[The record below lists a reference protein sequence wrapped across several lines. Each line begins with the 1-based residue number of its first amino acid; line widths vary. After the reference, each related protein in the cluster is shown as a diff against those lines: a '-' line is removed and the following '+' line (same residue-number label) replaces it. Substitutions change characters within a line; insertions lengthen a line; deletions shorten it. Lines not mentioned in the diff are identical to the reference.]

1 MIEANTTLTRADM
14 RARLS
19 VVAEYVES
27 PLTTENIL
35 CPRIPLKVM
44 HYCSDRLSFV
54 IPRPSIPFSG
64 GALRLPTRPGNEK
77 SRGLILNCRRINLT
91 LQHDSESSDY
101 EQFI

>member
-27 PLTTENIL
+27 PLTTENFL

-64 GALRLPTRPGNEK
+64 GGA
-77 SRGLILNCRRINLT
+77 T
-91 LQHDSESSDY
+91 LANKAG
-101 EQFI
+101 

>member
-35 CPRIPLKVM
+35 CPRI
-44 HYCSDRLSFV
+44 R
-54 IPRPSIPFSG
+54 
-64 GALRLPTRPGNEK
+64 
-77 SRGLILNCRRINLT
+77 
-91 LQHDSESSDY
+91 
-101 EQFI
+101 